1 VARGRFFLTTAV
13 KDQYSITLVSE
24 YGKFKANG
32 SKKRA
37 KEQKQDRP
45 KQGKPL
51 VEVFAQEMSKT
62 PLLTSRQESVSAEVT
77 QAHLDLKRERA
88 PGWGNPARDASGSQS
103 VNVQTKEIE
112 LLEALSLKPIATNP
126 RRHSRDNVAKIARSI
141 QTYGWTTPVL
151 ITDALE
157 VIAGH
162 GRLLAAKQLGQDQI
176 PCIRLS
182 HLTPELVEAYRI
194 ADNRLALDSEWDDQL
209 LTEAIRRLSTD
220 PGFDLGL
227 TGFDQDEIE
236 DFLFIPGTGLTGEDD
251 VPEPEAEVV
260 AALGDIWQLGD
271 HRLMCGDCTSP
282 VAVSR
287 LLEGA
292 APVIMVT
299 DPPYGVQ
306 YDATWRRTAGINHNR
321 VSIRENAPVLNDD
334 RADWREAWALFHGP
348 IAYVW
353 HSGIHGPRVA
363 ESLLVTGL
371 ELRSQIVWVKDRIT
385 IGRGHY
391 HWQHEG
397 CWYAVR
403 RGSTAHWEGGRDQS
417 TVWEFK
423 NLNFAS
429 DEPED
434 TTEGHSTQK
443 PAECMRRPLLNHT
456 RQGELAYD
464 PFMGSGTT
472 LIAAESTGRRA
483 YGLEINP
490 GYVDITLRRWQ
501 AYTGNVAR
509 LAGDGRTFTEVA
521 EWRQAK

>member
-1 VARGRFFLTTAV
+1 LTTSV
-13 KDQYSITLVSE
+13 KAQYSITSEVSE
-24 YGKFKANG
+24 YGKLKRLNG
-32 SKKRA
+32 SKRKG
-37 KEQKQDRP
+37 EQKKDRP
-45 KQGKPL
+45 KQGKTL
-51 VEVFAQEMSKT
+51 VEVFAQEQT
-62 PLLTSRQESVSAEVT
+62 AEET
-77 QAHLDLKRERA
+77 HKRAGKNAHSPE
-88 PGWGNPARDASGSQS
+88 DADAGASQS
-103 VNVQTKEIE
+103 EFVQPKEIE
-112 LLEALSLKPIATNP
+112 LLEASALKPIPTNP
-126 RRHSRDNVAKIARSI
+126 RRHSRENVAKIARSI

-151 ITDALE
+151 VTEGLE

-162 GRLLAAKQLGQDQI
+162 GRLLAAKQLGQTQI

-209 LTEAIRRLSTD
+209 LTEAIRRLAGDT
-220 PGFDLGL
+220 GFDLTL
-227 TGFDQDEIE
+227 TGFGQDEID
-236 DFLFIPGTGLTGEDD
+236 DFLFIAGTGLTGEDD
-251 VPEPEAEVV
+251 LPAPADDVV
-260 AALGDIWQLGD
+260 SAAGDIWQLGD
-271 HRLMCGDCTSP
+271 HRLMCGDSTSP
-282 VAVSR
+282 VAVAR

-306 YDATWRRTAGINHNR
+306 YDATWRSESRLNR
-321 VSIRENAPVLNDD
+321 NVSVRENAVVLNDD

-371 ELRSQIVWVKDRIT
+371 ELRSQICWVKDRIT

-403 RGSTAHWEGGRDQS
+403 RGCTARWEGGRDQS

-443 PAECMRRPLLNHT
+443 PAECMRRPLANHT
-456 RQGELAYD
+456 RKGELAYD

-472 LIAAESTGRRA
+472 LIAAESLGRRA
-483 YGLEINP
+483 CGLEINP
-490 GYVDITLRRWQ
+490 AYVDIAVRRWQ

-509 LAGDGRTFTEVA
+509 LVADQENAQAAQKRTFEEVA
-521 EWRQAK
+521 RWRKAK

>member
-1 VARGRFFLTTAV
+1 MT
-13 KDQYSITLVSE
+13 
-24 YGKFKANG
+24 
-32 SKKRA
+32 
-37 KEQKQDRP
+37 KEQK
-45 KQGKPL
+45 KGS
-51 VEVFAQEMSKT
+51 EEAAA
-62 PLLTSRQESVSAEVT
+62 AE
-77 QAHLDLKRERA
+77 
-88 PGWGNPARDASGSQS
+88 QS
-103 VNVQTKEIE
+103 TFCLTKEIE
-112 LLEALSLKPIATNP
+112 VLDAASLKPIPTNP
-126 RRHSRDNVAKIARSI
+126 RRHSRANIAKIAASI
-141 QTYGWTTPVL
+141 RTYGWTTPVL
-151 ITDALE
+151 VTDGLE

-162 GRLLAAKQLGQDQI
+162 GRLLAAAQLGQTEI

-209 LTEAIRRLSTD
+209 LTEAIRRLAAEPS
-220 PGFDLGL
+220 FDLTV
-227 TGFDQDEIE
+227 TGFDKAEIE
-236 DFLFIPGTGLTGEDD
+236 DFLFIQGSGLTGDDD
-251 VPEPEAEVV
+251 VPPAEAEVV
-260 AALGDIWQLGD
+260 SSGGDIWQLGG

-306 YDATWRRTAGINHNR
+306 YDATWRSESRLNR
-321 VSIRENAPVLNDD
+321 SVSKRENAAVLNDD
-334 RADWREAWALFHGP
+334 RADWREAWSLFHGA

-371 ELRSQIVWVKDRIT
+371 ELRSQICWVKDRIT

-417 TVWEFK
+417 TVWEFR
-423 NLNFAS
+423 NLNFEANNTA
-429 DEPED
+429 ED

-443 PAECMRRPLLNHT
+443 PTECMRRPLANHT
-456 RQGELAYD
+456 RKGELAYD

-472 LIAAESTGRRA
+472 LIAAESLGRRA

-490 GYVDITLRRWQ
+490 AYVDIAIRRWQ

-509 LAGDGRTFTEVA
+509 LVATLAGPTREQRTFDEEA
-521 EWRQAK
+521 QWRKEK